1 MLASK
6 FLLRTLRVCLTTS
19 FVLGILLAATAM
31 PAAAQSGGNTCIK
44 ETIGGNPPC
53 SANDVRVGFLQLVTN
68 ENCVSAGS
76 PFSCCTGNMA
86 GTCDG
91 GPTSC
96 FLGEDIDVTLM
107 ATIESGPDRY
117 AIGIWVN
124 ESGGSALSDPAGTCF
139 RDYLHPFE
147 DGYVRVEVPVIRRS
161 GPICQAVTYISD
173 RLTEDHVPYDWYRGL
188 IVNGAKEVGLPA
200 NYVRRLEA
208 LPSRPDPK
216 GRTR

>member
-1 MLASK
+1 MTGTALYFAYGSN
-6 FLLRTLRVCLTTS
+6 LTTERMADR
-19 FVLGILLAATAM
+19 VPRAAWV
-31 PAAAQSGGNTCIK
+31 
-44 ETIGGNPPC
+44 EIGKLEGYRIICNK
-53 SANDVRVGFLQLVTN
+53 VGL
-68 ENCVSAGS
+68 
-76 PFSCCTGNMA
+76 
-86 GTCDG
+86 D
-91 GPTSC
+91 
-96 FLGEDIDVTLM
+96 
-107 ATIESGPDRY
+107 
-117 AIGIWVN
+117 
-124 ESGGSALSDPAGTCF
+124 GSAKANLQTETQDLVWGALYEMPHVDF
-139 RDYLHPFE
+139 DLLDPFE